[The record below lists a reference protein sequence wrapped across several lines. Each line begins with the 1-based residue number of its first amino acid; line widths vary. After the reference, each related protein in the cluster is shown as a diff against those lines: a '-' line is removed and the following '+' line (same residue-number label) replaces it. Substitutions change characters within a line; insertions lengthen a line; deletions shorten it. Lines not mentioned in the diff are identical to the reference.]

1 MDRRLYCSIVRQG
14 FFNKSIFISLVALT
28 VPTFADLCVAQDPL
42 PVLGSGWQRSVR
54 KADDPAVQPSGPA
67 RVLTVDDKN
76 FTKKARE
83 QRTDNPLSPDKDSI
97 DARSAAMERNI
108 QESRMP
114 KASDVSGYNYSA
126 SVRNDSGKT
135 VKVIFWEYRFTEIAR
150 PSNVVRRQFLC
161 SVNLKKGSRMDLAAF
176 SILAPSDTIDAESLA
191 KSTEKLF
198 DEHVQI
204 NRIEFSDDSVLQR
217 GGWKLDDVKS
227 SIDRVTSTPWRRE
240 VCRVL

>member
-1 MDRRLYCSIVRQG
+1 
-14 FFNKSIFISLVALT
+14 
-28 VPTFADLCVAQDPL
+28 
-42 PVLGSGWQRSVR
+42 
-54 KADDPAVQPSGPA
+54 
-67 RVLTVDDKN
+67 
-76 FTKKARE
+76 
-83 QRTDNPLSPDKDSI
+83 
-97 DARSAAMERNI
+97 
-108 QESRMP
+108 MP

-161 SVNLKKGSRMDLAAF
+161 SVNLKKGSRMDLSAF

-191 KSTEKLF
+191 KLTEKLF

-227 SIDRVTSTPWRRE
+227 SIDRVTSTPWGRE